1 MNSDWKILIV
11 DDELSIRKS
20 FQKFLKKEGYIVETA
35 ENGYEGFDLILSF
48 KPDLVLLDINMP
60 GMSGLELL
68 EKLNQK
74 EDYQMPVIITIT
86 AYGDMSSAIK
96 ATQFGAFDFL
106 SKPITLSNLRTTI
119 SRGLEKI
126 STTETIAFEIENNN
140 TVSDS
145 LIGNS
150 PEMVEVYKSIAMLS
164 QNKATVLITGE
175 SGTGKELVAKA
186 VHNMSVSKNEPFI
199 AVNCAAIPENL
210 IESELMGYK
219 KGAFTGADK
228 SKPGKLDIAGEGT
241 LLLDEIAET
250 PLEFQAKLLRLLQE
264 REYYSIGSNV
274 SKIFKGRII
283 AATNKDLKKAVEEK
297 KFREDLYYRL
307 NVVTIQIPPLKKHL
321 SDLEILVKHF
331 IQKANKSMNT
341 EISEITN
348 ECLDLLKNH
357 SWPGNIRELENAIIK
372 AVISTKGKTLT
383 RDSFAFLNKKES
395 GSKTLFSPS
404 VSTFEFKSL
413 KEVEK
418 EYIDFVLKNFDWHKG
433 KTATILGI
441 TRPTLD
447 KKIEE
452 YKLVKNA

>member
-1 MNSDWKILIV
+1 MNNWKILII

-35 ENGYEGFDLILSF
+35 ENGYEGLDLILSF
-48 KPDLVLLDINMP
+48 KPHSVLLDINMP
-60 GMSGLELL
+60 GMTGLELL
-68 EKLNQK
+68 EKLKSKDNF
-74 EDYQMPVIITIT
+74 EMPIIITIT

-106 SKPITLSNLRTTI
+106 SKPITLTNLRTTI
-119 SRGLEKI
+119 AKGLERI
-126 STTETIAFEIENNN
+126 STTETIAFEIEKN
-140 TVSDS
+140 TAVSDS

-150 PEMVEVYKSIAMLS
+150 PQMVEIYKSIAMLS
-164 QNKATVLITGE
+164 HNKATVLITGE
-175 SGTGKELVAKA
+175 SGTGKELVARA
-186 VHNMSVSKNEPFI
+186 VHNMSMAKEEPFI
-199 AVNCAAIPENL
+199 ALNCAAIHENL
-210 IESELMGYK
+210 IESELMGYV
-219 KGAFTGADK
+219 KGSFTGAEK
-228 SKPGKLDIAGEGT
+228 TKLGKLDIVGEGS

-250 PLEFQAKLLRLLQE
+250 PLEFQSKLLRLLQE
-264 REYYSIGSNV
+264 REYYPIGSNV

-283 AATNKDLKKAVEEK
+283 AATNKNLKKAVEEK

-307 NVVTIQIPPLKKHL
+307 NVVTIQIPPLKKHI
-321 SDLEILVKHF
+321 SDLEILIKHF

-341 EISEITN
+341 DISEITQ
-348 ECLDLLKNH
+348 ESIELLKQH

-383 RDSFAFLNKKES
+383 KDSFSFLYKKE
-395 GSKTLFSPS
+395 KNLKAVFSLS
-404 VSTFEFKSL
+404 SSNFEFKSL
-413 KEVEK
+413 KEIEK

-433 KTATILGI
+433 KSATILGI

-452 YKLVKNA
+452 YKLIKNA